1 MSRIGAAAIKP
12 SRRDFLISSSLAAGG
27 LLIHGR
33 FALAESSP
41 SVAVSTSEYALNAW
55 VRIARDNTI
64 TIISSQA
71 EMGQGIQT
79 TLPAV
84 LADELGADWRRVR
97 LENAPA
103 DPAYR
108 NPRINWQFT
117 GNSESTTA
125 FFDLM
130 RRMGASARE
139 RLKAAA
145 AARWN
150 VDPASCHTEAATVV
164 HAATGCKATFGALA
178 QSAATIRE
186 PENPRLKNP
195 EQWTLIGRSLPRVEN
210 VDKVTGRAIFGIDV
224 TVPGMLYA
232 AIKTSPVF
240 GGTVAACDRTPVR
253 NLPGVVGVVDV
264 PNGVAVVAT
273 SYWQARNA
281 LAALRVT
288 FDSGSQASMGSDTLR
303 SQYEAALAGSSWHA
317 AHADGDPAAID
328 KGFATTFSEVYESQ
342 FLAHATMEPM
352 NCTAS
357 VTADHCE
364 VWAPTQGQEL
374 AQIVVSQVLGLPKE
388 KITINRTLVGGGFG
402 RRLVPDFVVQAVV
415 ASKAIGAP
423 VKVIWSREE
432 DMQHDIYRPA
442 VLHRLT
448 AGVDE
453 FGRLQ
458 ALAHKL

>member
-79 TLPAV
+79 ILPAV
-84 LADELGADWRRVR
+84 LAVELGADWRRVR
-97 LENAPA
+97 LGNAPA
-103 DPAYR
+103 HPAYR

-186 PENPRLKNP
+186 PENPRLNP
-195 EQWTLIGRSLPRVEN
+195 LWSFATISVQRS
-210 VDKVTGRAIFGIDV
+210 FGSRTSSLTK
-224 TVPGMLYA
+224 TVP
-232 AIKTSPVF
+232 
-240 GGTVAACDRTPVR
+240 
-253 NLPGVVGVVDV
+253 
-264 PNGVAVVAT
+264 
-273 SYWQARNA
+273 
-281 LAALRVT
+281 
-288 FDSGSQASMGSDTLR
+288 
-303 SQYEAALAGSSWHA
+303 
-317 AHADGDPAAID
+317 
-328 KGFATTFSEVYESQ
+328 
-342 FLAHATMEPM
+342 
-352 NCTAS
+352 
-357 VTADHCE
+357 
-364 VWAPTQGQEL
+364 
-374 AQIVVSQVLGLPKE
+374 
-388 KITINRTLVGGGFG
+388 
-402 RRLVPDFVVQAVV
+402 
-415 ASKAIGAP
+415 
-423 VKVIWSREE
+423 
-432 DMQHDIYRPA
+432 RP
-442 VLHRLT
+442 
-448 AGVDE
+448 
-453 FGRLQ
+453 
-458 ALAHKL
+458 